1 MTKAFNNTLGI
12 LNKRQAIVILGFME
26 TSTFEVFH
34 TAISMFKGSNI
45 ACKEF
50 LNNWV
55 ELHPNEDSIKLK
67 HEGTFLT
74 HPYQWE
80 GSKPQVRYWYAYD
93 QPRHKEFETEKEALT
108 FANACMRSVTCEK
121 IETNF

>member
-1 MTKAFNNTLGI
+1 MQAAFNNTLSI

-26 TSTFEVFH
+26 TSNFEVFH
-34 TAISMFKGSNI
+34 RAISMFKGSNI

-50 LNNWV
+50 LNDWV
-55 ELHPNEDSIKLK
+55 ELHPNEDSVKLK

-74 HPYQWE
+74 HPYEWE

-93 QPRHKEFETEKEALT
+93 QPRHKEFSTEKEALV
-108 FANACMRSVTCEK
+108 FASSCQRSLTCEK